1 MTLMPDGNVRYTG
14 NWKFS
19 PDRDTPE
26 NVTELKKALSKMRNI
41 RPRTPGCAACHPG
54 ADPQADRR
62 WNGEHNL
69 TCRKTVIKMGM
80 ANSYWEVKIDTR
92 GRAVRQREADGADA
106 ADPENK
112 RAKQSGPTRED
123 ATMEP
128 EVARLSTQLYYILV
142 MTTSG
147 SALDK
152 CHNAGANEGFEA
164 WRQFVLEWEPKLRSR
179 FVGLRMQAMAY
190 KFTGDIPSGL
200 AAFERLVRDYESQSN
215 KKIDDD
221 EKIGVV
227 LLGMED
233 SRVKE
238 HLIRN
243 SAGLDTWPKMRE
255 EILEITRTQQYV
267 DSQPTPMQLGAIP
280 RGGKDPKGG
289 RPKGGKDPKGAGK
302 KGKDKGGKA
311 DGGKN
316 PNGEKECF
324 YCRKKGHVKA
334 ECRKRQRDLA
344 AAENRRGPLAATPG
358 GQSASA
364 SVGPA
369 GPGLPPPVQPPPGQ
383 PLSALLQSQHTST
396 FVL

>member
-1 MTLMPDGNVRYTG
+1 MEALNARLQAQ
-14 NWKFS
+14 
-19 PDRDTPE
+19 E
-26 NVTELKKALSKMRNI
+26 NVVQQLQGERQQLQQELQQARQA
-41 RPRTPGCAACHPG
+41 PRVEPAPPPSG
-54 ADPQADRR
+54 
-62 WNGEHNL
+62 
-69 TCRKTVIKMGM
+69 V
-80 ANSYWEVKIDTR
+80 VDTR
-92 GRAVRQREADGADA
+92 VIGKPGEFAGDVTKFADWSFKMKSYLGAVDHRYQGKLMEA
-106 ADPENK
+106 E
-112 RAKQSGPTRED
+112 QSQVTIRN

-128 EVARLSTQLYYILV
+128 DVARLSTQLYYILV

-152 CHNAGANEGFEA
+152 CHNAGVNEGFEA

-190 KFTGDIPSGL
+190 KFTGDIPSAL

-358 GQSASA
+358 GQSAPS
-364 SVGPA
+364 SGVP
-369 GPGLPPPVQPPPGQ
+369 PPPPPVQPPPGQ